1 MAEPDFQPTLAD
13 PLVTLRPLRQE
24 DQAALFTA
32 ASDPGVWAGH
42 TNRDRYKE
50 EIFRP
55 YFERAIASGSALAI
69 IDTDT
74 GTVIGTSRFHDHKAD
89 IREIE
94 IGWTFLAR
102 QYWGGKYN
110 LAAKRLMLTHAFG
123 FVSTVVFWVA
133 AENMISSKAM
143 TNIGGVL
150 RPGRYS
156 KTDSSGTHPY
166 LIFEITEASF
176 RSGPMSV

>member
-13 PLVTLRPLRQE
+13 RLLTLRPLRR
-24 DQAALFTA
+24 DDWDALFTA

-42 TNRDRYKE
+42 TNKDRYKE

-55 YFERAIASGSALAI
+55 YFEQAIASKSALSI
-69 IDTDT
+69 IDNET
-74 GTVIGTSRFHDHKAD
+74 GAVIGTSRYHDHNAD
-89 IREIE
+89 ISEIE

-110 LAAKRLMLTHAFG
+110 LAAKRLMLAHAFG
-123 FVSTVVFWVA
+123 FVSTVVFLVA
-133 AENMISSKAM
+133 TENLRSRKAM
-143 TNIGGVL
+143 TKIGGVP

-166 LIFEITEASF
+166 LIFEITEANF
-176 RSGPMSV
+176 RSGPLSE